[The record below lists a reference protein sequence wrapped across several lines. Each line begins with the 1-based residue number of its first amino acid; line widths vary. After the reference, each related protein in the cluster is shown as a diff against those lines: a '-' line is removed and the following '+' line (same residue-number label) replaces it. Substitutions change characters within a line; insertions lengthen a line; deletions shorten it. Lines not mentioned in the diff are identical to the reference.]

1 MTVFEIELGRIGLK
15 LDSRLGLLSSSLTE
29 TRTVPLRAVW
39 NG

>member
-15 LDSRLGLLSSSLTE
+15 QDSRLGLLSSSLSE
-29 TRTVPLRAVW
+29 MRAVLRAVW